1 MAEQV
6 DVNINVKGAEKGK
19 KEVDKLA
26 LAIKK
31 AKEEEVKLKKEQG
44 ELIDSFGAFGMTL
57 GGLKKNF
64 KAVMTASKLMFTS
77 IKTGLIAT
85 GIGAFVVIIGSLIA
99 YFTSTQKGA
108 EKLEIIMTRI
118 GATLSVLKD
127 RVSAFGGGLIKLFTG
142 KGKEGL
148 QDMKNSFKGIGDEIS
163 NDVKLMGDLTKSA
176 IALRKAEREI
186 NLETAQRR
194 AEVEQ
199 LKLIAEDQS
208 KATDERLVA
217 SEKAMAIENDLLA
230 KRVANAEEGVRIQ
243 REQMALSTN
252 LEEDKVKL
260 TELEIG
266 LANIKQESFTKQIEL
281 NNKIN
286 SIRKEGVTK
295 LEQEKLAIE
304 NSRIADEKKAE
315 ALQKIADDKAI
326 KDQEIATTELE
337 LLRISNL
344 SKHELELDQAKTQ
357 YEKLLEL
364 ANKYGQDTTK
374 LTEKYDAQVLGIN
387 KTYAKKEE
395 KVEELTQESKEKMIQ
410 DGLGA
415 ITGLLGENSKASKG
429 IAVANAIRN
438 TYLGVTNALA
448 SVPPPW
454 NFVQAGTTLLAGM
467 SAVKNIMKTSD
478 SETTPP
484 SPDLGGGGNDA
495 PPPENTGGLMAQVQN
510 MIPNQ
515 LTESFADGGSTQ
527 PIQAYVIENEIT
539 NAQTLQQEVELQTTL

>member
-85 GIGAFVVIIGSLIA
+85 GIGAFVVIVGTLIA

-438 TYLGVTNALA
+438 TYLGVTTALSTIA
-448 SVPPPW
+448 PPW
-454 NFVQAGTTLLAGM
+454 SFIQAGVTLATGL
-467 SAVKNIMKTSD
+467 SAVKNIIKTSD
-478 SETTPP
+478 SETPPP

>member
-1 MAEQV
+1 MAEEV

-26 LAIKK
+26 EAIKK
-31 AKEEEVKLKKEQG
+31 AKKEEADLKKEQG
-44 ELIDSFGAFGMTL
+44 ELIDSFGAFGMTV

-77 IKTGLIAT
+77 IRVGLIAT
-85 GIGAFVVIIGSLIA
+85 GIGAFVVIVGTLISS
-99 YFTSTQKGA
+99 FTSTQKGA
-108 EKLEIIMTRI
+108 EKLEIIMTKI
-118 GATLSVLKD
+118 GATFSVLKD
-127 RVSAFGGGLIKLFTG
+127 RMSAFGGGLIKLFTG

-148 QDMKNSFKGIGDEIS
+148 QDMKDSFKGIGDEIS
-163 NDVKLMGDLTKSA
+163 NDVKLMSDLTKSA

-208 KATDERLVA
+208 KATEERLIA
-217 SEKAMAIENDLLA
+217 SERAFEIENDLLA
-230 KRVANAEEGVRIQ
+230 KRVANAEESVRIQ
-243 REQMALSTN
+243 VEEMALSEN
-252 LEEDKVKL
+252 LEEDKEKL
-260 TELEIG
+260 TELEIA

-286 SIRKEGVTK
+286 SIRKEAVTK
-295 LEQEKLAIE
+295 LDQEKQAIE
-304 NSRIADEKKAE
+304 NSRIAEEKKAD

-326 KDQEIATTELE
+326 KDQEIAVTELE

-357 YEKLLEL
+357 YDALLVL
-364 ANKYGQDTTK
+364 AEKYGQDTAK

-395 KVEELTQESKEKMIQ
+395 NVEKLTQESKEKMVQ

-415 ITGLLGENSKASKG
+415 ITGLLGENSKIGKG

-448 SVPPPW
+448 NVPAPF
-454 NFVQAGTTLLAGM
+454 NFVVAGTTMLQGM
-467 SAVKNIMKTSD
+467 GAVKNILKTAD
-478 SETTPP
+478 DTTTPP
-484 SPDLGGGGNDA
+484 SPDSGGNTP
-495 PPPENTGGLMAQVQN
+495 PPPENTSGLVGTLQN

-515 LTESFADGGSTQ
+515 LTETFADGGDTP
-527 PIQAYVIENEIT
+527 PIQAYVVENEIT
-539 NAQTLQQEVELQTTL
+539 NAQTLQQEVEMQTTL

>member
-1 MAEQV
+1 M
-6 DVNINVKGAEKGK
+6 
-19 KEVDKLA
+19 
-26 LAIKK
+26 
-31 AKEEEVKLKKEQG
+31 
-44 ELIDSFGAFGMTL
+44 
-57 GGLKKNF
+57 
-64 KAVMTASKLMFTS
+64 
-77 IKTGLIAT
+77 
-85 GIGAFVVIIGSLIA
+85 
-99 YFTSTQKGA
+99 
-108 EKLEIIMTRI
+108 
-118 GATLSVLKD
+118 KD
-127 RVSAFGGGLIKLFTG
+127 
-142 KGKEGL
+142 
-148 QDMKNSFKGIGDEIS
+148 SFKGIGDEIS

-176 IALRKAEREI
+176 IALREAERKI

-199 LKLIAEDQS
+199 LKLIAEDQTKS
-208 KATDERLVA
+208 TEERLVA

-243 REQMALSTN
+243 REQMETSEN
-252 LEEDKVKL
+252 LEEDLEKL
-260 TELEIG
+260 TQLEIG

-295 LEQEKLAIE
+295 LEQERQAIE
-304 NSRIADEKKAE
+304 NSKIAEQKKSD

-357 YEKLLEL
+357 YNALLLL
-364 ANKYGQDTTK
+364 AEKYGQDTTK

-387 KTYAKKEE
+387 ETYSKKGK
-395 KVEELTQESKEKMIQ
+395 KVEELTQEAKEKMVQ

-448 SVPPPW
+448 NIPAPW

-467 SAVKNIMKTSD
+467 SSVKKIMKTSE
-478 SETTPP
+478 SETSTP
-484 SPDLGGGGNDA
+484 SDSGGGGGGGA
-495 PPPENTGGLMAQVQN
+495 SVPASNTGGLLAQVQN

-515 LTESFADGGSTQ
+515 LTETFADGGATQ
-527 PIQAYVIENEIT
+527 PIQAYVVENEIT